1 MKQNQEI
8 IIILLLIMASKQ
20 REAGKDLKDQRVGSN
35 VSAESIRVIAES
47 VGISSLPDDAASF
60 LADHMTFILKS
71 VIQDASKHMK
81 HGKRAKLSTVDIDYA
96 LIAKNVE
103 PIYGMTVRDHI
114 PFRFT
119 SGGGRELHFTEEKEV
134 DLSDFVNS
142 PLQKVPLDPSLKAHW
157 LSIGGTQPAIPENPP
172 AASKELQKK
181 EILDTSIK
189 NLIDKGHKLHK
200 PIDTRK
206 RKHQKSDMV
215 KLKDLS
221 AHELS
226 VEQQYF
232 FKEATEACVGP
243 DEIKRSEA
251 LNSLSMD
258 PGLHQMVPRFIN
270 FVSVGVNVNV
280 VQNNLALLI
289 YQMRMV
295 KSLLDNNTL
304 YLEKYLHQLLPAVI
318 SCVVCN
324 QVCLRPDSDNHWA
337 LRDFAARLAANICK
351 NFSTTHNNIQPRVTQ
366 LYVKALGDDK
376 LSLATKYGVIAG
388 LGELGS
394 EVIKACILPYI
405 KNLGERLRVAAEGQ
419 FVSAVDRA
427 ASDHVKKHLMKYLG
441 PVLKTTNVPETLE
454 DYVNVYG
461 SYLGP
466 QLLSLVQ
473 QPKER
478 QQVSILSATSVQPR
492 TALQISGRPGQQIV
506 FQAPSGTSTPL
517 TSSGSFFSSGSL
529 TSAPRTPTTPS
540 APNRF
545 VIVASQPRS
554 VTGSVSEMSSATT
567 VSGTGQKIV
576 VIQGGNIK
584 TETTVLQPTPQTM
597 GGSIVTASSSTSAPS
612 TPQDIGVKS
621 IFPIKREDIP

>member
-1 MKQNQEI
+1 
-8 IIILLLIMASKQ
+8 MAS
-20 REAGKDLKDQRVGSN
+20 RHRDAGKDLKDQRFGSN
-35 VSAESIRVIAES
+35 ISAESIRVIAES
-47 VGISSLPDDAASF
+47 VGVSSLPDDAASF
-60 LADHMTFILKS
+60 LADHVTFILKTI
-71 VIQDASKHMK
+71 VQDASKHMK
-81 HGKRAKLSTVDIDYA
+81 HAKRAKLSTADVDYA
-96 LIAKNVE
+96 LVAKNVE
-103 PIYGMTVRDHI
+103 PIYGMTVKDHI

-119 SGGGRELHFTEEKEV
+119 SGGGRELHFTEEKEL
-134 DLSDFVNS
+134 DLNDFVNS
-142 PLQKVPLDPSLKAHW
+142 PLQRVPLEPSLKAHW
-157 LSIGGTQPAIPENPP
+157 LSIAGVQPAVPENPP

-181 EILDTSIK
+181 EILDTTVK
-189 NLIDKGHKLHK
+189 NFIDRGHKLTK
-200 PIDTRK
+200 PGDNRK
-206 RKHQKSDMV
+206 RKHPKADLV

-243 DEIKRSEA
+243 DETKRSEA
-251 LNSLSMD
+251 LTSLSMD

-351 NFSTTHNNIQPRVTQ
+351 NFSTTQNNIQPRVTQ
-366 LYVKALGDDK
+366 LYVRALADDR

-388 LGELGS
+388 LGELGP
-394 EVIKACILPYI
+394 EVIKACILPHV
-405 KNLGERLRVAAEGQ
+405 KNLGERLRIAAEGQ
-419 FVSAVDRA
+419 LVSAVDRA
-427 ASDHVKKHLMKYLG
+427 ASEQVKKHLMKYLG
-441 PVLKTTNVPETLE
+441 PVLKLTSVPETLD
-454 DYVNVYG
+454 DYVNTYG

-466 QLLSLVQ
+466 QLLGLVQ

-478 QQVSILSATSVQPR
+478 QQVSILSTPVQPR
-492 TALQISGRPGQQIV
+492 TALQITGRPGQQIV
-506 FQAPSGTSTPL
+506 FQAPSGATTPL
-517 TSSGSFFSSGSL
+517 TSSGAFFSTGSM
-529 TSAPRTPTTPS
+529 TPAPRTPTTPS
-540 APNRF
+540 TTNRF
-545 VIVASQPRS
+545 VIVASQPRT
-554 VTGSVSEMSSATT
+554 VTGSVPELSTGAT
-567 VSGTGQKIV
+567 VSGPNPGQKIV

-584 TETTVLQPTPQTM
+584 TETPVLQPVTPSV
-597 GGSIVTASSSTSAPS
+597 GAAIVTANTITPAAPA
-612 TPQDIGVKS
+612 TPQDLGMKS
-621 IFPIKREDIP
+621 IFTVKREELP